1 MACFTMIIQLLIIVG
16 RNRGDDADIDWW
28 IRRDPRGYMDGMSLY
43 SMLCPNH
50 LSYQTRGG

>member
-1 MACFTMIIQLLIIVG
+1 MIIQLLIIVG